1 VLIEYILPARH
12 IQPDAKRPGG
22 IIMATTAHKTKPY
35 LTPQAY
41 LDQERDA
48 VTKREFHAGQVYA
61 MSGASAAHNL
71 VVTH

>member
-1 VLIEYILPARH
+1 
-12 IQPDAKRPGG
+12 
-22 IIMATTAHKTKPY
+22 MATTAHKTKPY